1 MANRFPNN
9 GCLGGLSMTKTL
21 KKDCCNPEGMYL
33 PGDVIT
39 WIIEV
44 KNATPVSQTVIV
56 KDNMTAASIVG
67 VGTVAITK
75 VLTGAVTG
83 STTTF
88 PLNNT
93 LVMPANSK
101 CVYTLA
107 LTVGVGPMPSCPY
120 SITNTATISQGVGCD
135 RVAYTDVAVPAFIGN
150 DATSV
155 KKIKFTQFDQTFDW
169 APRTRDMTALVT
181 AMFGGS
187 TLDPNNNDED
197 FVFAKLSDFVINGG
211 TLANLIP

>member
-9 GCLGGLSMTKTL
+9 GCLGGLTLTKTL
-21 KKDCCNPEGMYL
+21 IKDCCNPQGMYL
-33 PGDVIT
+33 PIDVIT
-39 WIIEV
+39 WEVEV
-44 KNATPVSQTVIV
+44 KNATATTQTVLV
-56 KDNMTAASIVG
+56 KDNMTAAQITG
-67 VGTVAITK
+67 IGTMVITK

-83 STTTF
+83 STTVF
-88 PLNNT
+88 PLSNT
-93 LVMPANSK
+93 LVMPSNSK
-101 CVYTLA
+101 VVYTLK
-107 LTVGVGPMPSCPY
+107 LTLSAGPFPACPY

-150 DATSV
+150 DTTSV

-187 TLDPNNNDED
+187 TLDPANNDED